1 VWYNKNTEL
10 KLAQALRLAPFV
22 FSCQDPKVDDF
33 FVSYSFGWEYKV
45 VKSGGFTPLGLI
57 F

>member
-1 VWYNKNTEL
+1 VWYNNYIEL
-10 KLAQALRLAPFV
+10 KLAQAFRLAPFA

-33 FVSYSFGWEYKV
+33 FVSYSFGWEYEV
-45 VKSGGFTPLGLI
+45 AECGGFTPLGLI

>member
-1 VWYNKNTEL
+1 VWYNKDTEL